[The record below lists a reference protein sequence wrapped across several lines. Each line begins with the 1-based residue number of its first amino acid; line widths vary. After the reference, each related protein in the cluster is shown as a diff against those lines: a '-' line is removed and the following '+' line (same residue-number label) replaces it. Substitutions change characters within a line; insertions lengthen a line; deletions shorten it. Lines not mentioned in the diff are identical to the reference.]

1 MTQPADVGRRPLVAP
16 VLPGQ
21 LPAGQRTPGG
31 DREVVVQ
38 RHRQQL
44 TLDAAFEQVV
54 LQLQLRLGGTVV
66 ADSTRPRMLLESG
79 LLVRYYLPREGCP
92 DRSPRAQLYDD
103 PLPLQGHR
111 ALLVAAGG
119 WAPRPGRRLDLPGTL
134 PRCRSGVRADVLV
147 DDLVDLEVA
156 NDGHPD

>member
-1 MTQPADVGRRPLVAP
+1 VTQPADVGRRPLVAP

-79 LLVRYYLPREGCP
+79 LLVRYYLPREDVRTDLLEPSYTTTRCP
-92 DRSPRAQLYDD
+92 YKGIAHY
-103 PLPLQGHR
+103 
-111 ALLVAAGG
+111 
-119 WAPRPGRRLDLPGTL
+119 
-134 PRCRSGVRADVLV
+134 
-147 DDLVDLEVA
+147 
-156 NDGHPD
+156 